1 MGRETMSLSNEQFKL
16 LAEQSIVNG
25 EQTLTEE
32 QIRSMVGAPSR
43 EEEEYCIC
51 GDKID
56 ECKDAYVHMSSG
68 V

>member
-1 MGRETMSLSNEQFKL
+1 MKNMFEL

-25 EQTLTEE
+25 EQTLTED
-32 QIRSMVGAPSR
+32 QVRAMVGAPTR

-51 GDKID
+51 GDKIED
-56 ECKDAYVHMSSG
+56 CPDGYEHMTMG

>member
-1 MGRETMSLSNEQFKL
+1 MSLSNEQFKL

-25 EQTLTEE
+25 EQTLTED

>member
-1 MGRETMSLSNEQFKL
+1 MGRENMSLSNEQFKL

-25 EQTLTEE
+25 EQTLTED
-32 QIRSMVGAPSR
+32 QVRAMVGAPTR

>member
-1 MGRETMSLSNEQFKL
+1 MEDLHVKL

-25 EQTLTEE
+25 EQTLTED
-32 QIRSMVGAPSR
+32 QVRAMVGAPTR